1 MNAAEPALRQTLRA
15 LNEAAYAAA
24 RAASKSDHPL
34 ALSLRKMALDTDA
47 MVDSTAL
54 VLEGRL

>member
-1 MNAAEPALRQTLRA
+1 MTATEPGLRQQLQTLRKA
-15 LNEAAYAAA
+15 VYAAA
-24 RAASKSDHPL
+24 ETATQTQHPL

-54 VLEGRL
+54 ILEGRL

>member
-1 MNAAEPALRQTLRA
+1 MITEPALRQQLRA
-15 LNEAAYAAA
+15 MNEAAYAAA
-24 RAASKSDHPL
+24 KAASKSDHPL

-54 VLEGRL
+54 VLEAR